1 MPIRVPRGSAI
12 AGRPIMT
19 KLGVAS
25 LAIIAAAAVPGAA
38 EAAQIT
44 AATSANIVKPVQ
56 LTKLQDMDFGT
67 LLVENYTGTRNVV
80 MSRAG
85 GLTCPAE
92 ITCSGA
98 TKQARFNVQGTN
110 RMVVLISVSSTGL
123 VNGGTTIPFA
133 PDAPASITLT
143 NSGAPGLDVDA
154 GGTLTVNGAVPG
166 GLYSGT
172 LVITADYQ

>member
-1 MPIRVPRGSAI
+1 MS
-12 AGRPIMT
+12 
-19 KLGVAS
+19 KLGIAS
-25 LAIIAAAAVPGAA
+25 IAIIVAVALPGVA

-80 MSRAG
+80 MSRTG
-85 GLTCPAE
+85 SLTCPAE

-110 RMVVLISVSSTGL
+110 RMVVLITVTSTGL

-133 PDAPASITLT
+133 PDAPASVTLT
-143 NSGAPGLDVDA
+143 NSGAPGSDIDA
-154 GGTLTVNGAVPG
+154 GGTLTINGAAPG